1 MKVDLLFPELS
12 YKIVDCAFETYNEI
26 GAGHK
31 EKVFQR
37 AFGLCMRNSGLE
49 VNEEL
54 YFPVE
59 FKESIVGKNYFDF
72 LVNKQ
77 IVVEIK
83 TSDRFTK
90 SHFEQLQNYL
100 VVSKLRLGIL
110 VSFGRTEVKFKRVLN
125 IDLLN
130 KEREQLEKET
140 NTNNNTNL

>member
-12 YKIVDCAFETYNEI
+12 YKIVGCAFETYNEI

-31 EKVFQR
+31 EKVFQK
-37 AFGLCMRNSGLE
+37 AFGICMRNAGLE
-49 VNEEL
+49 VKEEL

-59 FKESIVGKNYFDF
+59 FKKSIVGKNYFDF
-72 LVNKQ
+72 LLDKQ

-90 SHFEQLQNYL
+90 SHFDQLQNYL
-100 VVSKLRLGIL
+100 VVSKLKLGIL

-125 IDLLN
+125 VDLLN
-130 KEREQLEKET
+130 REKEQLAKQT
-140 NTNNNTNL
+140 DINL